1 MEFGAD
7 NYHTDTNKTTAR
19 DNIAGATILG
29 GVIGS
34 AGDSGTAV
42 VAGRVIGV

>member
-19 DNIAGATILG
+19 DNIAGADN
-29 GVIGS
+29 IGRS
-34 AGDSGTAV
+34 Y
-42 VAGRVIGV
+42 RECR

>member
-19 DNIAGATILG
+19 DNIAGATILS

-42 VAGRVIGV
+42 VAGSVIGV